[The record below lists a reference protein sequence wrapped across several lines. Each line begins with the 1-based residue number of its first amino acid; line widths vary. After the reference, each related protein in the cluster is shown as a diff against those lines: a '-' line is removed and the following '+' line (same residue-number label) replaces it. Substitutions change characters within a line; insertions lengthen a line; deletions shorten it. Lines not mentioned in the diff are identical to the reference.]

1 MKLLLAVALSVLGLS
16 GCDITRDLGE
26 EVERAARLAA
36 PQTIVIGPGQKAWID
51 GRAVSFSGV
60 QPCPYRQGLD
70 RLLPGQDLNEGSMS
84 CVIISPDT
92 KEVTVRVVMPGGI
105 SQQVWSVERDH
116 GQTKLRL
123 TDGSYLAALK

>member
-1 MKLLLAVALSVLGLS
+1 MKLLAAVALSVLGLS

-51 GRAVSFSGV
+51 GRALSFSGV

-70 RLLPGQDLNEGSMS
+70 RLLPGQDFNEGSMS
-84 CVIISPDT
+84 CVIITPDT
-92 KEVTVRVVMPGGI
+92 TEVTVRVVMPGGI
-105 SQQVWSVERDH
+105 SQQVWSVERGRD
-116 GQTKLRL
+116 QTRLRRE
-123 TDGSYLAALK
+123 DGAYLAAAR